1 MAGKR
6 RGLGKNLSDLLSISP
21 ESLAEFASNEATD
34 KKKTQQKE
42 HGFQIKYIA
51 LDKLKSGKYQPRKDL
66 NLEALEELANS
77 IKKQGLLQPIVVRAI
92 TNKQYEIIAGERRW
106 RAAKIAELKEIP
118 AIVRDVSDE
127 VTMAFALIENMQRE
141 NLNVVEE
148 AIAIQRLVSDCKLTH
163 QEVADTLGKPRGTI
177 SNLLRLLTLHV
188 DVLTMLEHGDIEFG
202 HAKVLLALKN
212 EQQVEAATQ
221 VISHGLSVRETEVL
235 VKKIQSPTAK
245 INVEKAIDPDVL
257 NLQKV
262 LTEKVGTKV
271 KIQYNAN
278 GKGKIIFNYK
288 NLTELE
294 KILSHIQ

>member
-1 MAGKR
+1 MAKV
-6 RGLGKNLSDLLSISP
+6 LGKGLDALIKNYSTEENQRYII
-21 ESLAEFASNEATD
+21 
-34 KKKTQQKE
+34 
-42 HGFQIKYIA
+42 GQIPLEKICPNPN
-51 LDKLKSGKYQPRKDL
+51 QPRQKFDDDQMK
-66 NLEALEELANS
+66 ELIQS
-77 IKKQGLLQPIVVRAI
+77 IDEKGVIQPITVQEKK
-92 TNKQYEIIAGERRW
+92 NGELYEIIAGERRW